1 MNNHLSLAI
10 NSSTP
15 AYDVISFLK
24 QASSQERAGKK
35 FKVRA
40 VEKTYTDPDG
50 RQSTV
55 KILFVR
61 SGRETP
67 SQWFSN
73 LWNRKSQYALAAK
86 ILSYGLFDMPRY
98 RIGVQV
104 TPGVM
109 KDLRQPVFQAGL
121 RHRHDGVPVSI
132 FKDLFARH

>member
-10 NSSTP
+10 KSSTP
-15 AYDVISFLK
+15 ASDVISFLR
-24 QASSQERAGKK
+24 QANSQERAGRK

-40 VEKTYTDPDG
+40 VEKTYTDPNG

-86 ILSYGLFDMPRY
+86 ILSYGLFEMPRY
-98 RIGVQV
+98 HLGVQV
-104 TPGVM
+104 TPGVTE
-109 KDLRQPVFQAGL
+109 DLRHPVSQAGR

-132 FKDLFARH
+132 FKDLFD